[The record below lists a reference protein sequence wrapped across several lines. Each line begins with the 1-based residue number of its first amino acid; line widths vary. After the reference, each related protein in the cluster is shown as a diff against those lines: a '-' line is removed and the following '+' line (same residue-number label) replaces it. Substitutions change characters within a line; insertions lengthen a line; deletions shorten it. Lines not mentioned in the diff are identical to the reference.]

1 MDFPLT
7 LQAVSSGVCIRER
20 PRWFLTGS
28 RLATPT
34 IRFSFPSPSSIRVHF
49 QHLLHRRLLIIHRL
63 LDGIFHISSHFQ
75 LRFSLH
81 RLHSLH
87 RGSLG
92 VAAPLLHHHQP
103 IISLSPLPLR
113 LVPLGRTH
121 SILRDSQSDSLV
133 RLRGSYSRNRGFLP
147 RQLRNA
153 LLLRAQQRHCH
164 PTGRFTDPRNPFSA
178 RFLHFFVVITI
189 ASFYWLR
196 RRRRE
201 NRTDFRG
208 KQFHWRT
215 TAVVPPISCRRRCD
229 AFPAQN
235 ARAHV
240 ATGIFGFL
248 RHCATAAKMAPFRPT
263 GGNVGGN
270 RRNAPGAKFHTC
282 RKKRPWRNKH
292 VVLVVGGRSTPAGIA
307 CECVSLSRIT

>member
-1 MDFPLT
+1 MEYFTSVPTSSFDSLYTDFIPSIAGLSVSQPLSFTTTNQSSLFPLYHSDWSHWGALIQFYVTANQIRSFVFEAAT
-7 LQAVSSGVCIRER
+7 LGTAVF
-20 PRWFLTGS
+20 FLDNS
-28 RLATPT
+28 ETP
-34 IRFSFPSPSSIRVHF
+34 
-49 QHLLHRRLLIIHRL
+49 
-63 LDGIFHISSHFQ
+63 
-75 LRFSLH
+75 
-81 RLHSLH
+81 
-87 RGSLG
+87 
-92 VAAPLLHHHQP
+92 
-103 IISLSPLPLR
+103 
-113 LVPLGRTH
+113 
-121 SILRDSQSDSLV
+121 
-133 RLRGSYSRNRGFLP
+133 
-147 RQLRNA
+147 
-153 LLLRAQQRHCH
+153 
-164 PTGRFTDPRNPFSA
+164 FTDPRNPFSA